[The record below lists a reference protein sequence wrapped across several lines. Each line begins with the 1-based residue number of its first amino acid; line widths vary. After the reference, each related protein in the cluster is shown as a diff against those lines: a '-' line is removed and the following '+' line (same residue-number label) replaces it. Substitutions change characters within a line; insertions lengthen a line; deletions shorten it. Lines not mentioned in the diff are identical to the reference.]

1 MLAKRLRA
9 ISLVLVS
16 FSLVGCTTLAPMQLS
31 VMDGRLSVAFCQSS
45 AFSEFEVLQSQGA
58 KGVEEEWVVVA
69 NADEPFEVKANDVL
83 TVGTSDVL
91 LDGPSDV
98 QLKSSADLSV
108 EFERDGA
115 GFDNPLFPLPS
126 EGLQEGVWLRSDG
139 STASM
144 PCG

>member
-1 MLAKRLRA
+1 MLAIRLRA

-31 VMDGRLSVAFCQSS
+31 VVDGRLSVAFCQSS
-45 AFSEFEVLQSQGA
+45 AFSEFEVLQSRGEKDA
-58 KGVEEEWVVVA
+58 DEEWVVVA
-69 NADEPFEVKANDVL
+69 SADKPFEVEANDVL
-83 TVGTSDVL
+83 TVGTSGAL
-91 LDGPSDV
+91 LDGPSEV
-98 QLKSSADLSV
+98 QLNTSADLSV

-126 EGLQEGVWLRSDG
+126 DGLQEGVWLRSDG